1 MSIYANYLTHKKHPF
16 NSKSYTALT
25 ACHCGLKWIKSRY
38 TMINSPI
45 KSLVQAI
52 LKQILLINSRM
63 VSIKKTTTLSDNIT
77 GLEQRNLSQSLF
89 VLMMISLFLLY
100 LNSDPFFCLQ
110 PEMMG

>member
-1 MSIYANYLTHKKHPF
+1 
-16 NSKSYTALT
+16 
-25 ACHCGLKWIKSRY
+25 
-38 TMINSPI
+38 MINSPI

-77 GLEQRNLSQSLF
+77 GLEQRNLSKSLF